1 MSDIKS
7 TPENANSD
15 EIDLYKLL
23 INTFLFF
30 RKHLKIFIIAISIGL
45 FVGIGLSLLLKKN
58 YYSAYM
64 IVNTSLSDE
73 DVFEVV
79 RSIKYSVQEKDY
91 HAIEKKLNVSNADC
105 QRIRDFDIEN
115 VLVASGWDIEGKTT
129 SLVKSELFKITVDFS
144 RSSNKDDLQEQ
155 RAFIDTIRNGIVNY
169 INDNPY
175 IRDRQKYSKIA
186 ISNMIDEIGVQL
198 KKLDTLQKSVIEQ
211 KSQRGQV
218 VVENANKQSFS
229 SDILAL
235 LERKLK
241 LEESLQ
247 LDRPVMIVED
257 FNCTVMDKPGISI
270 NKIGLIC
277 FVFFALSLLY
287 AFSVDMKGMTQS
299 DTSKK

>member
-30 RKHLKIFIIAISIGL
+30 RKHFKIFIIAISLGL

-64 IVNTSLSDE
+64 IANTSLSDE

-79 RSIKYSVQEKDY
+79 RSIKYSVEEKDY
-91 HAIEKKLNVSNADC
+91 HTIEKKLNVSKVDGK
-105 QRIRDFDIEN
+105 RIRDFDIEN
-115 VLVASGWDIEGKTT
+115 VLIASGWDIEGKTT
-129 SLVKSELFKITVDFS
+129 SLVKSKLIKITVDFS
-144 RSSNKDDLQEQ
+144 RSSNKDDIQEQ
-155 RAFIDTIRNGIVNY
+155 RDFLDTIRNGIVNY
-169 INDNPY
+169 INDNTY
-175 IRDRQKYSKIA
+175 IKERQKYSKIA

-218 VVENANKQSFS
+218 IVENANKQSFS

-257 FNCTVMDKPGISI
+257 FNCTVIDKFGISI

-287 AFSVDMKGMTQS
+287 AFSVEMKGMTQNE
-299 DTSKK
+299 TSKK